1 MRKADDGVETDRL
14 ILPALGGLYERLSPL
29 AYALVRF
36 STGAV
41 LVPHGVQ
48 KVLFR
53 SIDTYADIIA
63 AHHLPF
69 ARVLA
74 YLTFLRNPSA
84 RLAWRS
90 DCSRVPPR

>member
-41 LVPHGVQ
+41 LVPHGIE
-48 KVLFR
+48 VLGGGQ
-53 SIDTYADIIA
+53 
-63 AHHLPF
+63 
-69 ARVLA
+69 
-74 YLTFLRNPSA
+74 
-84 RLAWRS
+84 
-90 DCSRVPPR
+90 